1 MDCARTTMIRLLL
14 YSQDQN
20 LPLML
25 GPTMGGEFEVTLD
38 SSAERIKELVR
49 NQRCHVVVLDL
60 DSGSADQ
67 HRDFVE
73 DMRSAR
79 VPVVVMA
86 DDDHCEAATD
96 LVQRG
101 AYDYFR
107 KPPCLAELKI
117 VARRAFEHS
126 RIGRDLYNLSQHLR
140 TTATQGCDQLI
151 GSSARLQHVYDLIRR
166 VTALNAFVLI
176 TGETGTG
183 KELIARAIHNLSDRQ
198 SCPFVAVSCG
208 AIPETLI
215 EAELFGY
222 EKGAFT
228 GAVGSRKGYL
238 EQAGQGTLLLD
249 EIGELS
255 PHTQVKLLRVLQE
268 RHFSRLGTSAIIPL
282 QARVLFST
290 HRNLGKMV
298 EEGRFRLDLYYRVNV
313 MGIKAPSL
321 RDHSEDIPT
330 LARYF
335 LKKYSEL
342 YRKPVSS
349 IAPPAMALLVDYL
362 WPGNVRE
369 LENVI
374 QKAIILTD
382 DDTVGPQQLPDD
394 LQQPDL
400 LGLGD
405 SLTATSFEDQLRDY
419 KVKLAQRAVAECNGN
434 KTLAARSL
442 HISRTYLH
450 RLIKDFIEE
459 ETPEVA

>member
-1 MDCARTTMIRLLL
+1 MTGEKTMIRLLL
-14 YSQDQN
+14 YSQN
-20 LPLML
+20 KKLPLLL
-25 GPTMGGEFEVTLD
+25 GPTLGSEFEVALESNPD
-38 SSAERIKELVR
+38 KVKELVR
-49 NQRCHVVVLDL
+49 NQGCHVLVLDL
-60 DSGSADQ
+60 EPGCPDQ
-67 HRDFVE
+67 QRAFVQ
-73 DMRSAR
+73 DMHSAR

-86 DDDHCEAATD
+86 DDDHREAAMD
-96 LVQRG
+96 LVQCG
-101 AYDYFR
+101 VYDYFR
-107 KPPCLAELKI
+107 KPPSLAELKI
-117 VARRAFEHS
+117 VVRRAYEHS
-126 RIGRDLYNLSQHLR
+126 RMGRDLENMSQQLR
-140 TTATQGCDQLI
+140 ITATSGCDQLI

-166 VTALNAFVLI
+166 VAGLNAFVLI

-183 KELIARAIHNLSDRQ
+183 KELIARAIHNLSERKP
-198 SCPFVAVSCG
+198 SPFVAVCCG

-238 EQAGQGTLLLD
+238 EQAGQGTLFLD

-268 RHFSRLGTSAIIPL
+268 RQFSRLGTSAVVDL
-282 QARVLFST
+282 QARVLFAT
-290 HRNLGKMV
+290 HRNLAKMV

-313 MGIKAPSL
+313 MGIKAPAL
-321 RDHSEDIPT
+321 RDHTEDIPT
-330 LARYF
+330 LARHF
-335 LKKYSEL
+335 LEKYSGI
-342 YRKPVSS
+342 YRKPVAG
-349 IAPPAMALLVDYL
+349 ITPGAMALLVDYD

-382 DDTVGPQQLPDD
+382 DDTIGPEHLPED

-405 SLTATSFEDQLRDY
+405 SLPAASFEDQLRGY
-419 KVKLAQRAVAECNGN
+419 KVKLAQKAVAECNGN

-442 HISRTYLH
+442 NISRTYLH
-450 RLIKDFIEE
+450 RLIKDLIEE

>member
-1 MDCARTTMIRLLL
+1 MIRLLL
-14 YSQDQN
+14 YSQDN
-20 LPLML
+20 RLPLML
-25 GPTMGGEFEVTLD
+25 GPTLGSEFEVALE
-38 SSAERIKELVR
+38 SNPEKVKEQAR
-49 NQRCHVVVLDL
+49 NQRYHVIVLDL
-60 DSGSADQ
+60 DSGSPEHQ
-67 HRDFVE
+67 RDFVGE
-73 DMRSAR
+73 MHSAR

-86 DDDHCEAATD
+86 DDDHREVAMD

-107 KPPCLAELKI
+107 KPPCLSELKI
-117 VARRAFEHS
+117 VARRAYEHS
-126 RIGRDLYNLSQHLR
+126 RMGRDLHNLSQQLR
-140 TTATQGCDQLI
+140 ATAAYGCDQLI
-151 GSSARLQHVYDLIRR
+151 GSSARLRHVYDLIQR
-166 VTALNAFVLI
+166 VTSLNAFVLI

-183 KELIARAIHNLSDRQ
+183 KELIARAIHNLSERQ

-228 GAVGSRKGYL
+228 GAVGCRKGYL
-238 EQAGQGTLLLD
+238 EQAGQGTLFLD

-268 RHFSRLGTSAIIPL
+268 RQFSRLGTSAVVPL
-282 QARVLFST
+282 QARVLFAT

-321 RDHSEDIPT
+321 RAHSEDIPT
-330 LARYF
+330 LARHF
-335 LKKYSEL
+335 LEKYSDL
-342 YRKPVSS
+342 YRKPVTS
-349 IAPPAMALLVDYL
+349 ITPGAMALLVDYL

-382 DDTVGPQQLPDD
+382 DDTVGPAQLPDD
-394 LQQPDL
+394 LQQPGL

-405 SLTATSFEDQLRDY
+405 APPTTSFEDQLHDY
-419 KVKLAQRAVAECNGN
+419 KIKLAQKAVAECNGN

-450 RLIKDFIEE
+450 RLIKDFTEE

>member
-1 MDCARTTMIRLLL
+1 MIRLLL
-14 YSQDQN
+14 YSQDKK
-20 LPLML
+20 LPLLL
-25 GPTMGGEFEVTLD
+25 GPTLGAEFEVSLE
-38 SSAERIKELVR
+38 SNLERVKEQVR
-49 NQRCHVVVLDL
+49 NERCDVVILDL
-60 DSGSADQ
+60 DSASTGQ
-67 HRDFVE
+67 QCRFVE
-73 DMRSAR
+73 DMRFAR
-79 VPVVVMA
+79 MPVVVMA
-86 DDDHCEAATD
+86 DDDHREAAMD
-96 LVQRG
+96 LVQSG
-101 AYDYFR
+101 VYDYFR
-107 KPPCLAELKI
+107 KPPSLAELKI
-117 VARRAFEHS
+117 VVRRAYEHS
-126 RIGRDLYNLSQHLR
+126 RMGRDLDNMSQQLR
-140 TTATQGCDQLI
+140 VTAAAGCDQLI
-151 GSSARLQHVYDLIRR
+151 GSSARLQHVYDLIQR

-183 KELIARAIHNLSDRQ
+183 KELIARAIHNLSDRRT
-198 SCPFVAVSCG
+198 SPFVAVSCG

-238 EQAGQGTLLLD
+238 EQAGQGTLFLD

-268 RHFSRLGTSAIIPL
+268 RQFSRLGTSAVVPL
-282 QARVLFST
+282 QARVLFAT
-290 HRNLGKMV
+290 HRNLAKMV

-313 MGIKAPSL
+313 MGIKAPAL
-321 RDHSEDIPT
+321 RDHTEDIPT
-330 LARYF
+330 LARHF
-335 LKKYSEL
+335 LEKYSGI
-342 YRKPVSS
+342 YRKPVTG
-349 IAPPAMALLVDYL
+349 ITPGAMALLVDYD

-382 DDTVGPQQLPDD
+382 DDAISPQQLPDD
-394 LQQPDL
+394 LQQPSL

-405 SLTATSFEDQLRDY
+405 SLPAASFEDQLRDY
-419 KVKLAQRAVAECNGN
+419 KIKLAQKAVVECNGN

-450 RLIKDFIEE
+450 RLIKDFIDE

>member
-1 MDCARTTMIRLLL
+1 MISLLL
-14 YSQDQN
+14 YSQDRN
-20 LPLML
+20 LPLLL
-25 GPTMGGEFEVTLD
+25 GPTLGDEFGVTLE
-38 SSAERIKELVR
+38 SSPEKIKELVR
-49 NQRCHVVVLDL
+49 TQCCHIVVLDL
-60 DSGSADQ
+60 DPESVGQQRA
-67 HRDFVE
+67 FVE
-73 DMRSAR
+73 EMHSAR

-86 DDDHCEAATD
+86 DDDHREAAMD

-117 VARRAFEHS
+117 VARRAYEHS
-126 RIGRDLYNLSQHLR
+126 RMGRDLHNLSQQLR
-140 TTATQGCDQLI
+140 ATAAPGCDQLI
-151 GSSARLQHVYDLIRR
+151 GCSARLQHVYDLIHR
-166 VTALNAFVLI
+166 VTGLNAFVLI

-183 KELIARAIHNLSDRQ
+183 KELIARAIHNLSERR

-238 EQAGQGTLLLD
+238 EQAGQGTLFLD

-268 RHFSRLGTSAIIPL
+268 RQFSRLGTSAVIPL
-282 QARVLFST
+282 QARVLFAT
-290 HRNLGKMV
+290 HRNLTKMV
-298 EEGRFRLDLYYRVNV
+298 DEGHFRLDLYYRVNV

-330 LARYF
+330 LAWHF
-335 LKKYSEL
+335 LEKYSEL
-342 YRKPVSS
+342 YRKIVTGITP
-349 IAPPAMALLVDYL
+349 AAMALLVDYS

-382 DDTVGPQQLPDD
+382 DDTIGPEQLPDG
-394 LQQPDL
+394 LQRPDL
-400 LGLGD
+400 LGLCD
-405 SLTATSFEDQLRDY
+405 SLTSASFENQLRDY
-419 KVKLAQRAVAECNGN
+419 KVKLAQKAVADCNGN

-442 HISRTYLH
+442 NISRTYLH
-450 RLIKDFIEE
+450 RLIKDLMEE
-459 ETPEVA
+459 ETSEVA

>member
-1 MDCARTTMIRLLL
+1 MIRLLL
-14 YSQDQN
+14 YSQDTK
-20 LPLML
+20 LPMVL
-25 GPTMGGEFEVTLD
+25 GPTLGSEFEVSLE
-38 SSAERIKELVR
+38 SNPEKVKELVR
-49 NQRCHVVVLDL
+49 DHRCDVVVLDL
-60 DSGSADQ
+60 DSGCAEQ
-67 HRDFVE
+67 QRTFVD
-73 DMRSAR
+73 DMRSGQ
-79 VPVVVMA
+79 VPVVVMT
-86 DDDHCEAATD
+86 DDDHRETAME
-96 LVQRG
+96 LVQLG

-107 KPPCLAELKI
+107 KPPCLAEMKI
-117 VARRAFEHS
+117 VSRRAYEHS
-126 RIGRDLYNLSQHLR
+126 CMGRDLHAMSQQLR
-140 TTATQGCDQLI
+140 ATAHSCDQII
-151 GSSARLQHVYDLIRR
+151 GSSARLQHVYDLIQR
-166 VTALNAFVLI
+166 VTTLNAFVLI

-183 KELIARAIHNLSDRQ
+183 KELIARAIHNLSDRK

-228 GAVGSRKGYL
+228 GAVGSRRGYL
-238 EQAGQGTLLLD
+238 EQAGQGTLFLD

-268 RHFSRLGTSAIIPL
+268 RQFSRLGTSAVIPL
-282 QARVLFST
+282 QARVLFAT
-290 HRNLGKMV
+290 HRNLAKMV

-313 MGIKAPSL
+313 MGIKAPAL
-321 RDHSEDIPT
+321 RDHTEDIPV
-330 LARYF
+330 LARHF
-335 LKKYSEL
+335 LEKYSEI
-342 YRKPVSS
+342 YRKAVTRFTTG
-349 IAPPAMALLVDYL
+349 AMALLVEYD

-382 DDTVGPQQLPDD
+382 DDTIGPEHLPDD
-394 LQQPDL
+394 MQRPDL

-405 SLTATSFEDQLRDY
+405 ALPATSFEEQLREY
-419 KVKLAQRAVAECNGN
+419 KVKLAQKAVAECNGN

>member
-1 MDCARTTMIRLLL
+1 MIRLLL
-14 YSQDQN
+14 YSHDN
-20 LPLML
+20 RLPLLL
-25 GPTMGGEFEVTLD
+25 GPTLGSEFEVALE
-38 SSAERIKELVR
+38 SNPEKVKEQVR
-49 NQRCHVVVLDL
+49 NQRCDVVVLDL
-60 DSGSADQ
+60 DSDFPGQ
-67 HRDFVE
+67 HRAFLD
-73 DMRSAR
+73 DMTTAR

-86 DDDHCEAATD
+86 DDDHREVAMD

-117 VARRAFEHS
+117 VARRAYEHS
-126 RIGRDLYNLSQHLR
+126 RMGRDLHNLSQQLR
-140 TTATQGCDQLI
+140 VTTAFGCDQLI
-151 GSSARLQHVYDLIRR
+151 GSSARLQHVYDLIQR
-166 VTALNAFVLI
+166 VTSLNAFVLI

-183 KELIARAIHNLSDRQ
+183 KELIARAIHNLSERRM
-198 SCPFVAVSCG
+198 CPFVAVSCG

-238 EQAGQGTLLLD
+238 EQAGQGTLFLD

-268 RHFSRLGTSAIIPL
+268 RQFCRLGSSSAIPL
-282 QARVLFST
+282 HARVLFAT

-313 MGIKAPSL
+313 MGIKAPAL

-330 LARYF
+330 LARHF
-335 LKKYSEL
+335 LEKYSDL
-342 YRKPVSS
+342 YRKAVTCITPG
-349 IAPPAMALLVDYL
+349 AMALLVDYL

-382 DDTVGPQQLPDD
+382 DDTIGPEHLPED

-405 SLTATSFEDQLRDY
+405 SLPATSFEEQLRDY
-419 KVKLAQRAVAECNGN
+419 KVKLAQKAVAECHGN

-450 RLIKDFIEE
+450 RLIKDFMEE

>member
-1 MDCARTTMIRLLL
+1 MIRLLL
-14 YSQDQN
+14 YSQDTK

-25 GPTMGGEFEVTLD
+25 GPTLGGEFDVALESDPEKV
-38 SSAERIKELVR
+38 KELIR
-49 NQRCHVVVLDL
+49 NHRCHVVVLDL
-60 DSGSADQ
+60 DSGCADEQ
-67 HRDFVE
+67 RSFV
-73 DMRSAR
+73 DAMRLVH
-79 VPVVVMA
+79 VPVLVMA
-86 DDDHCEAATD
+86 DDDHREAAID

-101 AYDYFR
+101 AYDLFR
-107 KPPCLAELKI
+107 KPPSLAELKI
-117 VARRAFEHS
+117 VSRRAYEHS
-126 RIGRDLYNLSQHLR
+126 QMGQDLYNISQQLR
-140 TTATQGCDQLI
+140 ATAVRGCDQII
-151 GSSARLQHVYDLIRR
+151 GSSARLQHVYDLIQR

-183 KELIARAIHNLSDRQ
+183 KELIARAIHNLSDRK

-238 EQAGQGTLLLD
+238 EQAGQGTLFLD

-268 RHFSRLGTSAIIPL
+268 RQFSRLGTSAVIPL
-282 QARVLFST
+282 QARVLFAT
-290 HRNLGKMV
+290 HRNLAKMV
-298 EEGRFRLDLYYRVNV
+298 EEGTFRLDLYYRVNV
-313 MGIKAPSL
+313 MGIKAPPL

-335 LKKYSEL
+335 LEKYGEL
-342 YRKPVSS
+342 YRKPVTC
-349 IAPPAMALLVDYL
+349 ITPVAMALLVGYV

-382 DDTVGPQQLPDD
+382 DDAIGPEHLPED

-405 SLTATSFEDQLRDY
+405 SLPPTSFEDQLRGY
-419 KVKLAQRAVAECNGN
+419 KVKLAQKAVAECNGN

-450 RLIKDFIEE
+450 RLIKDFMEE

>member
-1 MDCARTTMIRLLL
+1 MIRLLL
-14 YSQDQN
+14 YSQDKK
-20 LPLML
+20 LPLLL
-25 GPTMGGEFEVTLD
+25 GPTLGGEFEVSLE
-38 SSAERIKELVR
+38 SSPDTINELVR

-60 DSGSADQ
+60 ASGTADEHRIFVNDMNSAQ
-67 HRDFVE
+67 
-73 DMRSAR
+73 

-86 DDDHCEAATD
+86 DDDQRDAAVD

-107 KPPCLAELKI
+107 KPPCMAELKI

-126 RIGRDLYNLSQHLR
+126 RMGRDLHNLSHQLR
-140 TTATQGCDQLI
+140 VATTYGCDQLI
-151 GSSARLQHVYDLIRR
+151 GSSARLQHVYDLIQR
-166 VTALNAFVLI
+166 VTSLNAFVLI

-183 KELIARAIHNLSDRQ
+183 KELIARAIHNLSERQ

-238 EQAGQGTLLLD
+238 EQAGQGTLFLD

-268 RHFSRLGTSAIIPL
+268 RQFSRLGTSNVIPL
-282 QARVLFST
+282 QARVLFAT
-290 HRNLGKMV
+290 HRNLAKMV
-298 EEGRFRLDLYYRVNV
+298 EEGLFRLDLYYRVNV
-313 MGIKAPSL
+313 MGIKAPAL
-321 RDHSEDIPT
+321 RDHTEDIPT
-330 LARYF
+330 LARHF
-335 LKKYSEL
+335 LEKYSGI
-342 YRKPVSS
+342 YHKPVTG
-349 IAPPAMALLVDYL
+349 ITPEAMALLVDYL

-382 DDTVGPQQLPDD
+382 DDTIGHEQLPED

-400 LGLGD
+400 LGLGV
-405 SLTATSFEDQLRDY
+405 SLPATSFEDQLRDY
-419 KVKLAQRAVAECNGN
+419 KVKLAHKAVAECNGN

-450 RLIKDFIEE
+450 RLIKDFMEE
-459 ETPEVA
+459 ETPEVV

>member
-1 MDCARTTMIRLLL
+1 VKEQAR
-14 YSQDQN
+14 N
-20 LPLML
+20 L
-25 GPTMGGEFEVTLD
+25 
-38 SSAERIKELVR
+38 
-49 NQRCHVVVLDL
+49 RCHVVVLDL
-60 DSGSADQ
+60 DSGTPEQQRA
-67 HRDFVE
+67 FVGE
-73 DMRSAR
+73 MHAAR

-86 DDDHCEAATD
+86 DDDHREVAMD

-117 VARRAFEHS
+117 VARRAYEHS
-126 RIGRDLYNLSQHLR
+126 LMGRNLHNLSQQLR
-140 TTATQGCDQLI
+140 STAAYGCDQLI
-151 GSSARLQHVYDLIRR
+151 GSSARLRHVYDLIQR
-166 VTALNAFVLI
+166 VTGLNAHVLI

-183 KELIARAIHNLSDRQ
+183 KELIARAIHNLSERQ
-198 SCPFVAVSCG
+198 TCPFVAVSCG

-228 GAVGSRKGYL
+228 GAVGCRKGYL
-238 EQAGQGTLLLD
+238 EQAGQGTLFLD

-268 RHFSRLGTSAIIPL
+268 RQFSRLGTSAVIPL
-282 QARVLFST
+282 QARVLFAT
-290 HRNLGKMV
+290 HRNLAKMV
-298 EEGRFRLDLYYRVNV
+298 EEGSFRLDLYYRVNV

-330 LARYF
+330 LAQHF
-335 LKKYSEL
+335 LEKYSGL
-342 YRKPVSS
+342 YRKPVTGISPS
-349 IAPPAMALLVDYL
+349 AMALLVDYV

-382 DDTVGPQQLPDD
+382 DHTIAPEHLPED
-394 LQQPDL
+394 LQQPGL
-400 LGLGD
+400 LGLCD
-405 SLTATSFEDQLRDY
+405 SLPATSFEDQLRDY
-419 KVKLAQRAVAECNGN
+419 KVKLAQKAVAECNGN

-459 ETPEVA
+459 EATEVA

>member
-1 MDCARTTMIRLLL
+1 MIRLLL
-14 YSQDQN
+14 YSQDTK
-20 LPLML
+20 LPLLL
-25 GPTMGGEFEVTLD
+25 GPTLGSEFEVLLESD
-38 SSAERIKELVR
+38 PERIKELAR

-60 DSGSADQ
+60 DSDSADQ
-67 HRDFVE
+67 HLDFVE
-73 DMRSAR
+73 DMRSAQ

-86 DDDHCEAATD
+86 DDDHRDAATD
-96 LVQRG
+96 LVHRG
-101 AYDYFR
+101 AYDSFR
-107 KPPCLAELKI
+107 KPPCLSDLKI
-117 VARRAFEHS
+117 VARRAYERS
-126 RIGRDLYNLSQHLR
+126 RMGRDLHSMSQQLR
-140 TTATQGCDQLI
+140 ATATHGCDQLI
-151 GSSARLQHVYDLIRR
+151 GSSARLRHVYDLIQR
-166 VTALNAFVLI
+166 VTRLNAYVLI

-238 EQAGQGTLLLD
+238 EQAGQGTLFLD

-255 PHTQVKLLRVLQE
+255 AHTQVKLLRVLQE
-268 RHFSRLGTSAIIPL
+268 RQFSRLGTSSVIPL
-282 QARVLFST
+282 QARVLFAT

-313 MGIKAPSL
+313 MAIKAPSL

-330 LARYF
+330 LARHF
-335 LKKYSEL
+335 LEKYGAL
-342 YRKPVSS
+342 YCKPVSCIS
-349 IAPPAMALLVDYL
+349 PDAMSLLMEYD

-374 QKAIILTD
+374 QKAIILAD
-382 DDTVGPQQLPDD
+382 DDTIGPEQLPED
-394 LQQPDL
+394 LQQTGL
-400 LGLGD
+400 LGLRD
-405 SLTATSFEDQLRDY
+405 SLPASSFEDQLRDY
-419 KVKLAQRAVAECNGN
+419 KIKLAQKAVAECNGN

-450 RLIKDFIEE
+450 RLIKDLMDE
-459 ETPEVA
+459 ETSEVA

>member
-1 MDCARTTMIRLLL
+1 MIRLLL
-14 YSQDQN
+14 YSQDKR
-20 LPLML
+20 LPLLL
-25 GPTMGGEFEVTLD
+25 GPTLGSEFEVTLE
-38 SSAERIKELVR
+38 SNPEKVREQVR
-49 NQRCHVVVLDL
+49 NQRCHVVILDL

-67 HRDFVE
+67 QRFVD
-73 DMRSAR
+73 DMHSAR

-86 DDDHCEAATD
+86 DDDHREAAMD

-101 AYDYFR
+101 VYDYFR

-117 VARRAFEHS
+117 VVRRAYEHS
-126 RIGRDLYNLSQHLR
+126 RMRRDLDSMSQQLR
-140 TTATQGCDQLI
+140 VTATSGCDQLI
-151 GSSARLQHVYDLIRR
+151 GSSARLQHVYDLIHR
-166 VTALNAFVLI
+166 VTRLNAFVLI

-183 KELIARAIHNLSDRQ
+183 KELIARAIHNLSERQ
-198 SCPFVAVSCG
+198 SSPFVAVSCG

-238 EQAGQGTLLLD
+238 EQAGQGTLFLD

-255 PHTQVKLLRVLQE
+255 SQTQVKLLRVLQE
-268 RHFSRLGTSAIIPL
+268 RQFSRLGSSAMVPL
-282 QARVLFST
+282 QARVLFAT
-290 HRNLGKMV
+290 HRNLAKMV

-321 RDHSEDIPT
+321 RDHTEDIPT
-330 LARYF
+330 LARHF
-335 LKKYSEL
+335 LEKYSEI
-342 YRKPVSS
+342 YHKPVAS
-349 IAPPAMALLVDYL
+349 ITPGAMALLVDYD

-382 DDTVGPQQLPDD
+382 DDSVGPQQLPED

-405 SLTATSFEDQLRDY
+405 SLPAASFEDQLRDY
-419 KVKLAQRAVAECNGN
+419 KVKLAQKAVAECNGN

-450 RLIKDFIEE
+450 RLIKDFMEE
-459 ETPEVA
+459 ETPEIA

>member
-1 MDCARTTMIRLLL
+1 MIRLLL
-14 YSQDQN
+14 YSQDTK
-20 LPLML
+20 LPMVL
-25 GPTMGGEFEVTLD
+25 GPTLGSEFEVSLE
-38 SSAERIKELVR
+38 SNPEKVKELVR
-49 NQRCHVVVLDL
+49 DHRCHVVVLDL
-60 DSGSADQ
+60 DSGCAEQ
-67 HRDFVE
+67 QRTFVD
-73 DMRSAR
+73 DMRSGQI
-79 VPVVVMA
+79 PVVVMT
-86 DDDHCEAATD
+86 DDNHRETAME
-96 LVQRG
+96 LVQLG

-107 KPPCLAELKI
+107 KPPCLAEMKI
-117 VARRAFEHS
+117 VSRRAYEHS
-126 RIGRDLYNLSQHLR
+126 CMGRELHAMSQQLR
-140 TTATQGCDQLI
+140 ATAHGCDQII
-151 GSSARLQHVYDLIRR
+151 GSSARLQHVYDLIQR
-166 VTALNAFVLI
+166 VTTLNAFVLI

-183 KELIARAIHNLSDRQ
+183 KELIARAIHNLSDRK

-228 GAVGSRKGYL
+228 GAVGSRRGYL
-238 EQAGQGTLLLD
+238 EQAGQGTLFLD

-268 RHFSRLGTSAIIPL
+268 RQFSRLGTSAVIPL
-282 QARVLFST
+282 QARVLFAT

-313 MGIKAPSL
+313 MGIKAPAL
-321 RDHSEDIPT
+321 RDHTEDIPV
-330 LARYF
+330 LARHF
-335 LKKYSEL
+335 LEKYSEI
-342 YRKPVSS
+342 YRKPVTH
-349 IAPPAMALLVDYL
+349 ITTGAMALLVEYD

-382 DDTVGPQQLPDD
+382 DDTIGPEHLPDD
-394 LQQPDL
+394 MQRPDL

-405 SLTATSFEDQLRDY
+405 ALPATSFEEQLREY
-419 KVKLAQRAVAECNGN
+419 KVKLAQKAVAECNGN

>member
-1 MDCARTTMIRLLL
+1 MIRLLL
-14 YSQDQN
+14 YSQDKK
-20 LPLML
+20 LPLLL
-25 GPTMGGEFEVTLD
+25 GPTLGSEFEVTLE
-38 SSAERIKELVR
+38 SNPEKIKELVR

-60 DSGSADQ
+60 DSDSADQ
-67 HRDFVE
+67 QRFVD
-73 DMRSAR
+73 DMHSAG

-86 DDDHCEAATD
+86 DDDHREAAMD

-101 AYDYFR
+101 VYDYFR

-117 VARRAFEHS
+117 VVRRAYEHS
-126 RIGRDLYNLSQHLR
+126 RMRQDLDNMSQQLR
-140 TTATQGCDQLI
+140 VTTVPGCDQLI
-151 GSSARLQHVYDLIRR
+151 GSSARLQHVYDLIQR
-166 VTALNAFVLI
+166 VSRLNAFVLI
-176 TGETGTG
+176 TGESGTG
-183 KELIARAIHNLSDRQ
+183 KELIARAIHNLSERK
-198 SCPFVAVSCG
+198 SSPFVAVSCG

-238 EQAGQGTLLLD
+238 EQAGQGTLFLD

-268 RHFSRLGTSAIIPL
+268 RQFSRLGTSAVVPL
-282 QARVLFST
+282 QARILFAT
-290 HRNLGKMV
+290 HRNLAKMV
-298 EEGRFRLDLYYRVNV
+298 EEGTFRLDLYYRVNV

-321 RDHSEDIPT
+321 RDHTEDIPT
-330 LARYF
+330 LARHF
-335 LKKYSEL
+335 LEKYSGI
-342 YRKPVSS
+342 YRKSVTRITPG
-349 IAPPAMALLVDYL
+349 AMALLVDYD

-374 QKAIILTD
+374 QKAIILSD
-382 DDTVGPQQLPDD
+382 DDTIGPKQLPED

-400 LGLGD
+400 LGVGD
-405 SLTATSFEDQLRDY
+405 ALPASSFEDQLRDY
-419 KVKLAQRAVAECNGN
+419 KVKLAQKAVAECNGN

-450 RLIKDFIEE
+450 RLIKDLVEE

>member
-1 MDCARTTMIRLLL
+1 
-14 YSQDQN
+14 
-20 LPLML
+20 
-25 GPTMGGEFEVTLD
+25 
-38 SSAERIKELVR
+38 
-49 NQRCHVVVLDL
+49 
-60 DSGSADQ
+60 
-67 HRDFVE
+67 
-73 DMRSAR
+73 
-79 VPVVVMA
+79 
-86 DDDHCEAATD
+86 
-96 LVQRG
+96 
-101 AYDYFR
+101 
-107 KPPCLAELKI
+107 
-117 VARRAFEHS
+117 
-126 RIGRDLYNLSQHLR
+126 
-140 TTATQGCDQLI
+140 
-151 GSSARLQHVYDLIRR
+151 
-166 VTALNAFVLI
+166 
-176 TGETGTG
+176 
-183 KELIARAIHNLSDRQ
+183 
-198 SCPFVAVSCG
+198 
-208 AIPETLI
+208 
-215 EAELFGY
+215 
-222 EKGAFT
+222 
-228 GAVGSRKGYL
+228 
-238 EQAGQGTLLLD
+238 
-249 EIGELS
+249 
-255 PHTQVKLLRVLQE
+255 
-268 RHFSRLGTSAIIPL
+268 
-282 QARVLFST
+282 
-290 HRNLGKMV
+290 
-298 EEGRFRLDLYYRVNV
+298 

-394 LQQPDL
+394 LQQPGL

-450 RLIKDFIEE
+450 RLIKDFMEE